1 MDAVVLARLI
11 NLAPI
16 LSEDKLARTANLA
29 TNLSARLSDFKKKRG
44 GVECLCILLK
54 EIYER
59 FLSV

>member
-16 LSEDKLARTANLA
+16 LSGGKPARTANLA
-29 TNLSARLSDFKKKRG
+29 TNLSARLSDLKKEG